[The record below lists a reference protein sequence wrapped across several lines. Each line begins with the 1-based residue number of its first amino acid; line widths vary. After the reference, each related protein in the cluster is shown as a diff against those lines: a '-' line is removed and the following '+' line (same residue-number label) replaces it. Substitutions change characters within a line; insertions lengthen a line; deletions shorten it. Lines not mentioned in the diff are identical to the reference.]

1 MGEAFGDLEENWR
14 DAAPPECEWQVDPE
28 PTGRDLQMGRELSL
42 SDVQHRQRFD
52 TSSVIGLALGG
63 QPETA
68 RGPVHEARSKPRFHQ
83 SDRFTNGGMGY
94 PQPLRRPC
102 ETPRLSRVR
111 EGEKALEATR
121 LDHGRMI
128 AENNSEH
135 TVKNCT
141 F

>member
-1 MGEAFGDLEENWR
+1 
-14 DAAPPECEWQVDPE
+14 
-28 PTGRDLQMGRELSL
+28 MGRELSL

-68 RGPVHEARSKPRFHQ
+68 RGPVHEAGSKPRFHQ
-83 SDRFTNGGMGY
+83 SDRFTNGGRGY
-94 PQPLRRPC
+94 SQPLRRPC
-102 ETPRLSRVR
+102 ETPRLSGVR
-111 EGEKALEATR
+111 EGEKALEATG

-135 TVKNCT
+135 TVKNST